1 MKLAQHVTMDL
12 FGVKKRINSIK
23 NIMQIIER
31 QNKLTHTSLISTQNC
46 VVYLYKWGHIIIYS
60 YPGQSMVSIDIFSS
74 LCSIKTGVLRKVM
87 LDIFEPYKYEE
98 NEFTRTIG
106 NV

>member
-1 MKLAQHVTMDL
+1 MRLAQHIALDL

-23 NIMQIIER
+23 NIMLIIER

-46 VVYLYKWGHIIIYS
+46 VVYVYKWGHIIIYS

-74 LCSIKTGVLRKVM
+74 LCSIKTRSLKKVM
-87 LDIFEPYKYEE
+87 LDIFTPYKYEE
-98 NEFTRTIG
+98 NEFTRTVG